1 VGEEVP
7 HETAEY
13 LMRVLMLNYEFPP
26 LGGGAGSATYFMS
39 QELARLGCEVVVLT
53 SSSHDDQPAVEHC
66 NGVEVHRVPSFRR
79 SAHHAGL
86 LGAATYLLHARRR
99 LDQLLRE
106 REFDLAHFYFALP
119 TGLLA
124 GYWRARTGLP
134 YIVSLRGSDVPNYD
148 RSPVLRIF
156 HKLLHPVSRRILTEA
171 KAVIANSAALR
182 DLALRTFPDVE
193 IDVITNGVC
202 ARSFHPSEERRPNDV
217 VRVISVAR
225 LIKRKGLED
234 ALNALAAMKARN
246 VELHLVGLG
255 PQMQK
260 IERLAEQLGI
270 ADRVVFRGHLRGEEL
285 ARAYRESD
293 VFLLPS
299 LSESFSMAL
308 LEGMASG
315 LPVVATR
322 IGGIPELVEDGVNG
336 LLVPAH
342 APDRLADALDTLS
355 ASPELRARFG
365 RNNRRKIETR
375 YGWSTIARLYIDQF
389 YTEQAEVVFV

>member
-1 VGEEVP
+1 
-7 HETAEY
+7 
-13 LMRVLMLNYEFPP
+13 MRVLMLNYEFPP

-39 QELARLGCEVVVLT
+39 RELARLGWEVVVLT
-53 SSSHDDQPAVEHC
+53 SSCEDQPAVEHC
-66 NGVEVHRVPSFRR
+66 GGVEIHRVPSFRR
-79 SAHHAGL
+79 SAHHAGM

-148 RSPVLRIF
+148 RSPLLRVF
-156 HKLLHPVSRRILTEA
+156 HKLLRPVSRKILTEA
-171 KAVIANSAALR
+171 RAVIANSSALR
-182 DLALRTFPDVE
+182 SLALRTFPDIH

-202 ARSFHPSEERRPNDV
+202 ARSFRPPEKRQAKEA
-217 VRVISVAR
+217 VRFICVAR
-225 LIKRKGLED
+225 LIKRKGIED
-234 ALNALAAMKARN
+234 ALNAVASMKARN

-255 PQMQK
+255 PLMQK
-260 IERLAEQLGI
+260 IERLAAELGI
-270 ADRVVFRGHLRGEEL
+270 ADRIVFRGHLRGEEL

-322 IGGIPELVEDGVNG
+322 VGGIPELVEDGVNG

-342 APDRLADALDTLS
+342 APHYLAAALDRMA
-355 ASPELRARFG
+355 ASPELRARLG

-375 YGWSTIARLYIDQF
+375 YGWALIAQLYIDQF
-389 YTEQAEVVFV
+389 YTEQAEVAFV

>member
-1 VGEEVP
+1 
-7 HETAEY
+7 
-13 LMRVLMLNYEFPP
+13 
-26 LGGGAGSATYFMS
+26 
-39 QELARLGCEVVVLT
+39 
-53 SSSHDDQPAVEHC
+53 
-66 NGVEVHRVPSFRR
+66 
-79 SAHHAGL
+79 
-86 LGAATYLLHARRR
+86 
-99 LDQLLRE
+99 
-106 REFDLAHFYFALP
+106 
-119 TGLLA
+119 
-124 GYWRARTGLP
+124 
-134 YIVSLRGSDVPNYD
+134 
-148 RSPVLRIF
+148 
-156 HKLLHPVSRRILTEA
+156 
-171 KAVIANSAALR
+171 
-182 DLALRTFPDVE
+182 
-193 IDVITNGVC
+193 
-202 ARSFHPSEERRPNDV
+202 
-217 VRVISVAR
+217 
-225 LIKRKGLED
+225 
-234 ALNALAAMKARN
+234 
-246 VELHLVGLG
+246 
-255 PQMQK
+255 
-260 IERLAEQLGI
+260 
-270 ADRVVFRGHLRGEEL
+270 FRGHLRGEEL